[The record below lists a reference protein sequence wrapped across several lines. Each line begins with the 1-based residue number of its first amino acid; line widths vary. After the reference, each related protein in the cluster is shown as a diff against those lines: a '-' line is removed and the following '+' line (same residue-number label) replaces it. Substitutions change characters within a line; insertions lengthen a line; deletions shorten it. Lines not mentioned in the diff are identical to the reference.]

1 MKEIVLDRYDI
12 SQQLDINIVVSMS
25 RQCLKIFKKVLK
37 KVLTSSTKY
46 AIINEVFR
54 EGRQI
59 KKILYIE
66 K

>member
-46 AIINEVFR
+46 AIINELFR
-54 EGRQI
+54 EEQQR
-59 KKILYIE
+59 KDFVH
-66 K
+66 